1 VYQQRS
7 TYTIAGTSLT
17 FSAAPVAGTNNIEF
31 VNFLTSNI
39 GTTSADLVTYTPAG
53 AGAVARSASSKFG
66 EVVSVDDFG
75 AIGNTT
81 TGLDGNDDTVAV
93 QAAITAAVTSNGR
106 GYVYFTSGKAYRITA
121 TLNVPSS
128 ITVDF
133 SNASILAPTVTTLF
147 SLNGASCL
155 NGQLGFLQTSG
166 NAGAAIKKATPSVG
180 SANHI
185 TGLFVLSAVNA
196 RVAGSIGI
204 DITGFLNSVISVDVR
219 FFEKGFANN
228 ASVPS
233 ATTYYNQFLNSRC
246 LGCVRGIDFSATVT
260 NIINGTDI
268 HSFDFNGQ
276 GNGVY
281 GIRSD
286 SGGTITIIGGY
297 IEGMN
302 PTEVNARGILALSTL
317 GSGSTTLS
325 IIGSTLDTPSSVANW
340 AIEFGANTIGCAVHS
355 VRFAGGWSTSAKTIL
370 ADATAPYIFTGAG
383 MNTHAMFGKTGAGT
397 AGSVGEVLCNQLTA
411 TKVVQSAALAGD
423 NAATFE
429 NTADGDGISI
439 TTASSN
445 TTRPSINCARS
456 AEGRVIATSVSGSVY
471 PAIFVGNDTPEGVY
485 SAQPGSIFLRRN
497 GGAGTCFYVKESG
510 TGNTGWV
517 AK

>member
-1 VYQQRS
+1 MPM
-7 TYTIAGTSLT
+7 TKPTSEQVT
-17 FSAAPVAGTNNIEF
+17 FLA
-31 VNFLTSNI
+31 
-39 GTTSADLVTYTPAG
+39 AG
-53 AGAVARSASSKFG
+53 AGASQRTALDKLRD
-66 EVVSVDDFG
+66 VVSVDDFG

-93 QAAITAAVTSNGR
+93 QAALTAAVTSNGR
-106 GYVYFTSGKAYRITA
+106 GFVRFTAGKAYRITA
-121 TLNVPSS
+121 TLNVPASV
-128 ITVDF
+128 TVDF
-133 SNASILAPTVTTLF
+133 SNAFIYAPTVTTLF
-147 SLNGASCL
+147 SLGGSACL
-155 NGQLGFLQTSG
+155 NGQLGFVQTSG
-166 NAGAAIKKATPSVG
+166 NAGAAIKKATPGTG

-185 TGLFVLSAVNA
+185 TGLFVLSALNA

-204 DITGFLNSVISVDVR
+204 DVTGFINSTVSVDVR
-219 FFEKGFANN
+219 FFEKAFANDT
-228 ASVPS
+228 SVTT

-246 LGCVRGIDFSATVT
+246 LGCVRGIDLSGTAT

-276 GNGVY
+276 ANGVY

-302 PTEVNARGILALSTL
+302 PTDVNARGILALSTL
-317 GSGSTTLS
+317 GSAATTLS
-325 IIGSTLDTPSSVANW
+325 IIGTALDSSSSVSNY
-340 AIEFGANTIGCAVHS
+340 AIEFGANTIGCAVHG
-355 VRFAGGWSTSAKTIL
+355 VRFGGGWSSSAKTIL

-383 MNTHAMFGKTGAGT
+383 TNTHARFGNTGAGT

-411 TKVVQSAALAGD
+411 TKVVQSAALAAD
-423 NAATFE
+423 NAATFN
-429 NTADGDGISI
+429 NTADGNGILI
-439 TTASSN
+439 TTASST
-445 TTRPSINCARS
+445 TTRPSIECART
-456 AEGRVIATSVSGSVY
+456 AEGRVISTNVGGSVY
-471 PAIFVGNDTPEGVY
+471 PAIFVGTGSPETVY
-485 SAQPGSIFLRRN
+485 SAQPGSIFLRRD